1 MIRFVSVTASQIGS
15 KSSGVGKGGV
25 DQATN
30 KQNDTIEAIKTTVAE
45 DPVGGVEIANTP
57 VSSENQEDWD
67 W

>member
-1 MIRFVSVTASQIGS
+1 M
-15 KSSGVGKGGV
+15 

-30 KQNDTIEAIKTTVAE
+30 KQNDTIEAIKNTVAE

-57 VSSENQEDWD
+57 VSSENQEDWN